1 MKLMKIQH
9 KKYLLISILLFTIEV
24 FIAFFINDKIIR
36 PFFGDYLVV
45 IFLFYLFASFF
56 KNSKL
61 KIAFFVLFITFFLEG
76 LQYIHFLKLL
86 DCEELIFLRILL
98 GNTFEWLD
106 LLVYTLGILT
116 VILIH
121 KLYKK

>member
-1 MKLMKIQH
+1 MKFMKIQH
-9 KKYLLISILLFTIEV
+9 KKYLLISILLFIIEV

-45 IFLFYLFASFF
+45 IFLFYLFAAFF

-61 KIAFFVLFITFFLEG
+61 KIAFFVLFIAFFLEG
-76 LQYIHFLKLL
+76 LQYIQFLKLI

-98 GNTFEWLD
+98 GNTFEWMD
-106 LLVYTLGILT
+106 LFVYTLGILT